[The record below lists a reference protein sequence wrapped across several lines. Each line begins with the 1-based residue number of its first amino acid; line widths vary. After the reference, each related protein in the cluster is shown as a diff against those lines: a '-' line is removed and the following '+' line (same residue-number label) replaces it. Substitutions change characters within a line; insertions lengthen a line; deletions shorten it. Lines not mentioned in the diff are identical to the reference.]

1 MNQVLNLTFILQDSM
16 LIQNFKKKLLR
27 KSLKKHPV
35 ATAYTV
41 IIKARNC
48 SHLIIN
54 NNTIMLLNIN
64 TLIISPLNSYIY
76 IH

>member
-1 MNQVLNLTFILQDSM
+1 MNQV
-16 LIQNFKKKLLR
+16 FKKQFE
-27 KSLKKHPV
+27 KHPV
-35 ATAYTV
+35 TTAYTV

-64 TLIISPLNSYIY
+64 TLIIF
-76 IH
+76 

>member
-16 LIQNFKKKLLR
+16 LIPRSKTFEKLLR
-27 KSLKKHPV
+27 KGLKKHPV

-64 TLIISPLNSYIY
+64 TFILF
-76 IH
+76 